1 MTSAQIRQS
10 FLDFFASKQHT
21 IVPSSS
27 LMPSSPNLLF
37 TNAGMNQFVPYFLGD
52 QTAPWKRV
60 ADTQKCIRAGGKH
73 NDLEDVGFDT
83 YHHTMFEMLG
93 NWSFGDYFK
102 KESLTWGWELLT
114 GDPAKGCWGIP
125 AKRLFATVYQPDK
138 SKGDP
143 ADFDQEAYG
152 IWAGLFK
159 AAGLD
164 PVIHIVNGNK
174 KDNFWMMGD
183 TGPCGPCSEIH
194 FNLLASDD
202 ETEGR
207 KGVNSSSP
215 RCIEIWNHVFIQFNA
230 RVTKSKQVPSPDG
243 SSFFKVPIEW
253 SFDPLA
259 AKHVDTG
266 MGFERV
272 AGIYATTKGFKDF
285 SAEPSNYNADVF
297 KPTFDKIA
305 SLSGKTY
312 TGTVP
317 TERTGLSEQQQID
330 ITFRV
335 LADHARCVS
344 CAIADGILP
353 GNEGRNYVIRR
364 ILRRGI
370 MYGWRNLKLKQGS
383 FSELVGPVVQSLG
396 KIFPELTLQQSLVT
410 RVIRAEEESF
420 GRTIDVGLQYINSIF
435 SLKSRAL
442 SVPKKEAFTSLL
454 GDISVLKQ
462 QHIDRV
468 DSANVN
474 WLAPN
479 FDQLSREYIFFA
491 ADCRDV
497 GLEGDALAVAKIHDS
512 FQDFAGWWWKSVH
525 KGGAPRLEFIQKLE
539 EVVHSIE
546 VETPKVA
553 HIQGA
558 TAFKLY
564 DTYGFPLDMT
574 QLLASERGF
583 PVDGMEFE
591 RLMDE
596 QRERGRAARK
606 TDVIIAATEGD
617 TKSGATKFVGYTID
631 SAHATHAKLV
641 DVVKTEKDTYLVF
654 DQTPFYAEMG
664 GQVGDTGDVLIN
676 DRKFEIVDCIK
687 DKSGR
692 HLHKLSAESASA
704 CGSELARDSAAT
716 LHVDFGRR
724 RAIARQHTSA
734 HLLNWA
740 LRKML
745 GTHVRQFGT
754 HKTPDRL
761 RFDFT
766 HFEALTAAQIKEAEQ
781 LINEK
786 VIDNAAVY
794 YTVVPHAEV
803 SGRADIL
810 QFFGDKYGKEVR
822 VVQIGGTGDAGGHA
836 KLDGYSMEL
845 CGGTHVTT
853 AGEIG
858 VIKIVAEM
866 AIAAGTR
873 RIEAVAGQAALDF
886 IAHEE
891 AALKAVNARLNA
903 GVHDV
908 AQKLEHVLVH
918 QKELEQKLKGFEA
931 KASAAL
937 AEELAAKAVT
947 KDGLK
952 WVSTIVTTDSPET
965 LRSLGSQIL
974 HKLGDGAVQL
984 GATFEGKVSLVAYCS
999 PAAIKAGHQ
1008 AGKLIS
1014 GLTAKLGGKGG
1025 GKPDFAMGGG
1035 GDASKLP
1042 EVLKL
1047 V

>member
-10 FLDFFASKQHT
+10 FLDFFATKQHT
-21 IVPSSS
+21 IVPSAS

-125 AKRLFATVYQPDK
+125 AKRLFATVYSPDK

-143 ADFDQEAYG
+143 AEFDQEAYD

-164 PVIHIVNGNK
+164 PAVHIVNGNK

-194 FNLLASDD
+194 FNLLPSDD
-202 ETEGR
+202 EAAGR

-230 RVTKSKQVPSPDG
+230 NADG
-243 SSFFKVPIEW
+243 TFA
-253 SFDPLA
+253 PLA

-297 KPTFDKIA
+297 EPTFDKIA

-370 MYGWRNLKLKQGS
+370 MYGRKNLGLKGS
-383 FSELVGPVVQSLG
+383 FFEQLVAPVIESLG
-396 KIFPELTLQQSLVT
+396 GVFPELNTQRT
-410 RVIRAEEESF
+410 MIERAIRAEEESF
-420 GRTIDVGLQYINSIF
+420 GRTLDRGLDVFRKTIAATKHNEKVVLDATRNEPTPVF
-435 SLKSRAL
+435 WLPFPATN
-442 SVPKKEAFTSLL
+442 AF
-454 GDISVLKQ
+454 
-462 QHIDRV
+462 
-468 DSANVN
+468 
-474 WLAPN
+474 
-479 FDQLSREYIFFA
+479 E
-491 ADCRDV
+491 
-497 GLEGDALAVAKIHDS
+497 
-512 FQDFAGWWWKSVH
+512 
-525 KGGAPRLEFIQKLE
+525 
-539 EVVHSIE
+539 
-546 VETPKVA
+546 
-553 HIQGA
+553 
-558 TAFKLY
+558 LY

-574 QLLASERGF
+574 QLLATEQGF
-583 PVDGMEFE
+583 TVNVDGFNSLME
-591 RLMDE
+591 E

-606 TDVIIAATEGD
+606 TDVIVAATEGD
-617 TKSGATKFVGYTID
+617 TRNEATKFVGYNID
-631 SAHATHAKLV
+631 STHATHAKIV

-676 DRKFEIVDCIK
+676 DQKFEIVDCIK

-692 HLHKLSAESASA
+692 HLHKLDSSFAIPHSSFAT
-704 CGSELARDSAAT
+704 GSPAT
-716 LHVDFGRR
+716 LHVNFVRR

-786 VIDNAAVY
+786 VIDNAPVY

-822 VVQIGGTGDAGGHA
+822 VVQIGGTGDQNGRA

-903 GVHDV
+903 GAHDV
-908 AQKLEHVLVH
+908 AQKLEQVLVH

-937 AEELAAKAVT
+937 ADELAAKAII

-984 GATFEGKVSLVAYCS
+984 GAIFDGKVSLVAYCS

-1047 V
+1047 Q

>member
-10 FLDFFASKQHT
+10 FLDFFATKQHT
-21 IVPSSS
+21 IVPSAS

-125 AKRLFATVYQPDK
+125 AKRLFATVYKPDK

-143 ADFDQEAYG
+143 ADFDQEAYD

-164 PVIHIVNGNK
+164 PAVHIVNGNK

-194 FNLLASDD
+194 FNLMPSDD
-202 ETEGR
+202 EAEGR

-230 RVTKSKQVPSPDG
+230 NADG
-243 SSFFKVPIEW
+243 TFA
-253 SFDPLA
+253 PLA

-364 ILRRGI
+364 ILRRGVL
-370 MYGWRNLKLKQGS
+370 YGWKNLKLRNAS
-383 FSELVGPVVQSLG
+383 FSELVAPVVDSLG
-396 KIFPELTLQQSLVT
+396 KTFPELKLQENLII

-420 GRTIDVGLQYINSIF
+420 GRTIDIGLQYISGILN
-435 SLKSRAL
+435 LKSRVL
-442 SVPKKEAFTSLL
+442 SMPSCDEFKELQKDLRAFKELHV
-454 GDISVLKQ
+454 DV
-462 QHIDRV
+462 V
-468 DSANVN
+468 DSANTN
-474 WLAPN
+474 WFANN
-479 FDQLSREYIFFA
+479 FDHLSRQFLFLAEDF
-491 ADCRDV
+491 RDV
-497 GLEGDALAVAKIHDS
+497 DLVDDAEVVTKIRSAFHEFAKWWIDN
-512 FQDFAGWWWKSVH
+512 QKAG
-525 KGGAPRLEFIQKLE
+525 AARTEFIARLTRVLE
-539 EVVHSIE
+539 LLIREA
-546 VETPKVA
+546 PKVA
-553 HIQGA
+553 IIQGNA
-558 TAFKLY
+558 AFKLY

-574 QLLASERGF
+574 QLLAVERGLS
-583 PVDGMEFE
+583 VDEPGFNKLME
-591 RLMDE
+591 E

-606 TDVIIAATEGD
+606 TDVIVAATEGD
-617 TKSGATKFVGYTID
+617 TKSEATKFVGYSID
-631 SAHATHAKLV
+631 STHATHAKLV

-676 DRKFEIVDCIK
+676 DQKFEIVDCIK

-692 HLHKLSAESASA
+692 HLHKLDSSFLIPHSSFAFAI
-704 CGSELARDSAAT
+704 GSAAT
-716 LHVDFGRR
+716 LHVNFARR

-740 LRKML
+740 LRKIL

-786 VIDNAAVY
+786 VIDNAPVY

-822 VVQIGGTGDAGGHA
+822 VVQIGGSGDENGRAR
-836 KLDGYSMEL
+836 LDGYSMEL

-903 GVHDV
+903 GAHDV
-908 AQKLEHVLVH
+908 AQKLEQVLGH

-937 AEELAAKAVT
+937 ADELAAKAIT

-984 GATFEGKVSLVAYCS
+984 GAIFDGKVSLVAYCS